1 MLRHATRLAVRAAVT
16 APRPLVARCVP
27 WVRSAPVARRLY
39 SSSKPAETVV
49 PPSET
54 ETQKTDLLEV
64 YRGLVESGRL
74 TWDDEQV
81 RIVMRLRHLYNELQD
96 YAPPLELLAKLGP
109 APPRKL
115 EQSWFRTKV
124 RRARQAASI
133 GLGNSAEEHALV
145 KVLSGE
151 EEIALL
157 TTPKGILIT
166 GPPGSGKSFLLNLLF
181 DALPTPNKARYHY
194 HAFTLWLYQRVFA
207 EMLRRKRDAP
217 VTQAELNRALAGMSG
232 WRAVFASGRWKE
244 GDDVD
249 LAMTEASYSDP
260 RDTIP
265 FVIAKDM
272 ILQYHILY
280 FDELQLLDASSA
292 ALLRDVLSWYWRLG
306 GVVISCSNRVPDD
319 LYHHGVQKD
328 RMHSF
333 LDSLKGRCDVV
344 ELDGGRDWRQTAA
357 DGELEPRWLD
367 MNDAAFDTMWAAETG
382 DTTPADLVV
391 YGRRVHV
398 PETKGKACRF
408 PFAELCETPLGPA
421 DYLTLASTY
430 STFYID
436 QVPILLL
443 KHKNEARRLINLI
456 DALYEA
462 RCKVVI
468 RAETS
473 PEHLFFPDALDPT
486 IDPEHYDLLE
496 AEALSEALGAQPR
509 ANVSYYNPKTRAERE
524 RQDLA
529 DLGSSFAVTSIFT
542 GEDERFA
549 YKRAVSRLVEMS
561 TSPAY
566 AAEAWNPL
574 GAAAR
579 GWEHTHLDAEATAP
593 ATRASAS
600 PHRGKEGPGLKGD
613 DLATESG
620 SRFGLEFE
628 EPEFGIRRRPPKMA
642 EHHAWGMEERW
653 GAKAGRWGKGS
664 SVYRKENK

>member
-1 MLRHATRLAVRAAVT
+1 MLRYATRLAVRTAAT
-16 APRPLVARCVP
+16 APRSLAPRYVLRT
-27 WVRSAPVARRLY
+27 RYAPVTPRLY
-39 SSSKPAETVV
+39 SSSRPEAAWQ
-49 PPSET
+49 PSET
-54 ETQKTDLLEV
+54 DAEAPKTDLLEV

-81 RIVMRLRHLYNELQD
+81 RIVMRLRHLYNDLYD
-96 YAPPLELLAKLGP
+96 YSPPLELLAKLGST
-109 APPRKL
+109 PPRKL
-115 EQSWFRTKV
+115 EQSWFWTNA
-124 RRARQAASI
+124 RRSRQAASI
-133 GLGNSAEEHALV
+133 GLGNSEAEHALV

-181 DALPTPNKARYHY
+181 DALPTPNKARHHY

-207 EMLRRKRDAP
+207 EMQRRRRHAP

-249 LAMTEASYSDP
+249 LALSKASYSDP

-319 LYHHGVQKD
+319 LYHHGVQKE
-328 RMHSF
+328 RMHAF

-357 DGELEPRWLD
+357 EGELEPRWLTISD
-367 MNDAAFDTMWAAETG
+367 NAFDTMWAAEPG
-382 DTTPADLVV
+382 DTTPVDLVV

-398 PETKGKACRF
+398 PEVKGKACRF

-421 DYLTLASTY
+421 DYLSLASTF

-436 QVPILLL
+436 AVPILLL

-468 RAETS
+468 RAEEI

-486 IDPEHYDLLE
+486 IDPEHHDLLA
-496 AEALSEALGAQPR
+496 AEALSESLGAQPR
-509 ANVSYYNPKTRAERE
+509 ANVSYYNPKTRAEQE
-524 RQDLA
+524 RQDHA
-529 DLGSSFAVTSIFT
+529 DLGSSFAVMSIFT

-574 GAAAR
+574 GEAAR
-579 GWEHTHLDAEATAP
+579 GWEHTHLDGEATAP

-620 SRFGLEFE
+620 SQFGLEFE
-628 EPEFGIRRRPPKMA
+628 EPEFEIKRRPPKMA
-642 EHHAWGMEERW
+642 EHHAWGVEEGW
-653 GAKAGRWGKGS
+653 GTKAGQWGKGA
-664 SVYRKENK
+664 SVYRK